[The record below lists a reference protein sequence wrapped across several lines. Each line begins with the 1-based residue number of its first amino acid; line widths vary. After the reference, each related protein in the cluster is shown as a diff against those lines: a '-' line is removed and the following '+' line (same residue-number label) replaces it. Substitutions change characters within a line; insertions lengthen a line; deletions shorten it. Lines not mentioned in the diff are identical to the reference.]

1 LLLYGKYKILRRY
14 VDADAAKDRFGDA
27 HDPPP
32 GTPLQGVSSRDCL
45 RIVIFT
51 VITGAGKSHYLCK
64 TIGGGGVTSYGWG
77 TRSLRYCSISS
88 VSGRFSLQAVDSG
101 FGCSRNEFLV
111 ISGLNYNFQIC
122 CFGDFIFSSIFTVSV
137 FDDSIENWLSKEI
150 IQRSTTKV
158 VFPDVVSLIFQVLRE
173 LGNML
178 KLLQSRMKRYYH
190 TIGSSGLAQCSVLLE
205 FLSEFAIWF
214 SPFLDNCNSNTNI
227 ENNLVVPFT
236 ISYHWSSFFRRHINH
251 FSGSTRIDRANLKIT
266 NKEQNGTIW
275 QFQYCWILSEGLST
289 FKCFF
294 PSLQFDF
301 SKIAL
306 ATLRVKN
313 IIISGTIYNYQSTY
327 LNLMKFY
334 KRIEKQNNN
343 VLLKTDAMYGRW
355 TNKTGTLKI

>member
-122 CFGDFIFSSIFTVSV
+122 CFGDFISSSIFTVS
-137 FDDSIENWLSKEI
+137 FSNDSIEKLAFKSDHTKKYH
-150 IQRSTTKV
+150 RST
-158 VFPDVVSLIFQVLRE
+158 
-173 LGNML
+173 
-178 KLLQSRMKRYYH
+178 
-190 TIGSSGLAQCSVLLE
+190 
-205 FLSEFAIWF
+205 
-214 SPFLDNCNSNTNI
+214 
-227 ENNLVVPFT
+227 
-236 ISYHWSSFFRRHINH
+236 
-251 FSGSTRIDRANLKIT
+251 
-266 NKEQNGTIW
+266 
-275 QFQYCWILSEGLST
+275 
-289 FKCFF
+289 
-294 PSLQFDF
+294 
-301 SKIAL
+301 
-306 ATLRVKN
+306 
-313 IIISGTIYNYQSTY
+313 
-327 LNLMKFY
+327 
-334 KRIEKQNNN
+334 
-343 VLLKTDAMYGRW
+343 
-355 TNKTGTLKI
+355 